1 MFLVVQRTDTLPE
14 MRALVN
20 TDHVVAVMP
29 IPDGVKLRLSNDDT
43 WGIAL
48 PFPRASAVFRQDI
61 EPGA

>member
-1 MFLVVQRTDTLPE
+1 

-29 IPDGVKLRLSNDDT
+29 VPDLVKLRLSNDDT
-43 WGIAL
+43 WEIAL
-48 PFPRASAVFRQDI
+48 PFPHARAVFRQDI